1 MTNVFGNIMRTNVI
15 PRVLL
20 TFYTSE
26 RNRREESNDE
36 ANRRH
41 GSNSADNEALIIVGH
56 YAHRQLYKSL
66 LHDSLLKF
74 KVYLERKL
82 KVR

>member
-1 MTNVFGNIMRTNVI
+1 MCSAVI
-15 PRVLL
+15 PCVPL

-26 RNRREESNDE
+26 RNRRERNNDE
-36 ANRRH
+36 ANRRRRH
-41 GSNSADNEALIIVGH
+41 GFNSADNEALIIVGQ

-74 KVYLERKL
+74 RVFLERQI
-82 KVR
+82 